1 MKKRKTQG
9 LRQVEDE
16 VRSNEGG
23 IPSEFL
29 YSVLYTLFKRKYLT
43 LLIFFFTFVGIIFGT
58 YLVTPVWLATARV
71 RVQLNPK
78 QQLNMYQGITTP
90 GGEVAGV
97 NPANDVIQILTS
109 RVLAEEIVKK
119 FNREERVKKLAESP
133 VNTRDVIKWNV
144 SNILIGKPIGLLQS
158 LGILKDN
165 PDNYFADAVSEV
177 QDDLEKIELEED
189 TTIVNVGV
197 YGESFETAT
206 DMANTLVALLLQR
219 NMAMSKEPVA
229 LMVHSTQKQLE
240 KAESDLRNAEDRLK
254 RFKEKTGVV
263 SYDDEA
269 RILIERLNQYETE
282 VRNLESRLVSLQTEK
297 RPDHPEVVKLE
308 AQIKE
313 YNNISIPSIKA
324 RLSKFP
330 GQEVELASLNQDI
343 KAKQDLHSM
352 LKSKTLDLEVLKD
365 TSLGAMDLK
374 VIDPAKVYQYVHPD
388 WPRWVI
394 NIPLGFIASLMTAI
408 FFTFF
413 IEYWDKSFKF
423 VRELEGRIPLHIL
436 GSITYMGY
444 FQRKRILQSLK
455 FKASSSSEIMTVKP
469 GSSIK
474 RTFSK
479 RTTGF
484 VNPYDVIANAM
495 FVKNELP
502 LGKVFL
508 FTSPGPREG
517 KSTMLATLAQTLSQ
531 RGKKILLIDS
541 NLRSPVMERFFS
553 LKGEKGLYSLY
564 EKGVSPYD
572 VITHINS
579 NIDIVFSGNT
589 NEHKVDPFDLLCG
602 ERFEAFIEQMK
613 PAYDFILLDSPA
625 VRIYKDALAMV
636 PMADGVILVVEA
648 NRTQERAILMVK
660 DKIEDMGGNIKGVVL
675 NKQINYIPQPLQA
688 ILY

>member
-9 LRQVEDE
+9 LRQAEDE

-43 LLIFFFTFVGIIFGT
+43 LLIFFFTFAGIIFGT

-90 GGEVAGV
+90 GGEIAGV
-97 NPANDVIQILTS
+97 NPANDVIQIITS
-109 RVLAEEIVKK
+109 RVFAEEIVKK
-119 FNREERVKKLAESP
+119 FNREERVKMLSESP
-133 VNTRDVIKWNV
+133 VNSRDIIKWNI
-144 SNILIGKPIGLLQS
+144 SNILIGKPIGLLRS
-158 LGILKDN
+158 LGILKKN

-177 QDDLEKIELEED
+177 QDRLEKIELEED

-197 YGESFETAT
+197 YGESFQTAT
-206 DMANTLVALLLQR
+206 DMANALVALLLQK
-219 NMAMSKEPVA
+219 NMEMSKDPVA
-229 LMVHSTQKQLE
+229 IMVQSTQKQLE
-240 KAESDLRNAEDRLK
+240 KAESDLMKAEDRLK
-254 RFKEKTGVV
+254 RFKEKTGVI

-297 RPDHPEVVKLE
+297 RPDHPEVVKIE

-313 YNNISIPSIKA
+313 YNKISIPAIKA
-324 RLSKFP
+324 KLFKLP
-330 GQEVELASLNQDI
+330 GQEVELAKLNHDI
-343 KAKQDLHSM
+343 TAKQALQSM
-352 LKSKTLDLEVLKD
+352 LKGKLLDLEVLKD

-374 VIDPAKVYQYVHPD
+374 VIDPAKVYQYVHPN
-388 WPRWVI
+388 WPRWII
-394 NIPLGFIASLMTAI
+394 NIPLGFMASVITAI

-413 IEYWDKSFKF
+413 IEYWDKSFRF
-423 VRELEGRIPLHIL
+423 VRELEERIPLHIL
-436 GSITYMGY
+436 GSITYIGY
-444 FQRKRILQSLK
+444 FKRKRILQSMS
-455 FKASSSSEIMTVKP
+455 FTSSSSSEIMTVKP
-469 GSSIK
+469 GSAIK
-474 RTFSK
+474 RTISK
-479 RTTGF
+479 RTAGF

-517 KSTMLATLAQTLSQ
+517 KSTVLATLAHTLSK

-541 NLRSPVMERFFS
+541 NLRDPALESLFS
-553 LKGEKGLYSLY
+553 CKGEKGLYSLY
-564 EKGVSPYD
+564 EKGGSPFD
-572 VITHINS
+572 AITHVNS

-589 NEHKVDPFDLLCG
+589 NEHRVDPFDLLCG
-602 ERFEAFIEQMK
+602 ERFESFIQQMK

-625 VRIYKDALAMV
+625 VRMYKDALAMV
-636 PMADGVILVVEA
+636 PMADGVVLVVEA

-660 DKIEDMGGNIKGVVL
+660 DKIEDMGGIVKGIVL
-675 NKQINYIPQPLQA
+675 NKQINYIPKPLQA